1 MRLSFVTGNAH
12 KAEEARAALA
22 PLGVEVQQRAIPH
35 PEVQA
40 DTLEEVARERA
51 RWLQGKVHGP
61 FLVDDAGLFVDAL
74 RGFPGVY
81 SAYVFRTLGWQG
93 LLKLLEGQRGRGAR
107 FEAVLA
113 YMEPGLA
120 APFLF
125 KGVCPGRILG
135 APRGEAGF
143 GFDPV
148 FAAEGDPRSFAE
160 LPLDAK
166 NASSHR
172 GRALAQLAAWLEGN
186 RPAEPPKDAT
196 RRRGHENL

>member
-1 MRLSFVTGNAH
+1 MRLVFVTGNAG
-12 KAEEARAALA
+12 KAAEAAAALK
-22 PLGVEVQQRAIPH
+22 PLGIEVEPRRIPH

-51 RWLQGKVHGP
+51 RWLQGKLDEP

-81 SAYVFRTLGWQG
+81 SAYAHQTLGWQG
-93 LLKLLEGQRGRGAR
+93 LLKLLEGEANRAAR

-120 APFLF
+120 APFLV
-125 KGVCPGRILG
+125 KGVCPGRI
-135 APRGEAGF
+135 AEDARGTQGF

-148 FAAEGDPRSFAE
+148 FVPQGHARTFAE
-160 LPLDAK
+160 MALSEKNPL
-166 NASSHR
+166 SHR
-172 GRALAQLAAWLEGN
+172 GQALGKLAAWLRGN
-186 RPAEPPKDAT
+186 RPRTA
-196 RRRGHENL
+196 